1 MWIDAIIMPSEEPA
15 PYRPSCRPDRS
26 QVHAKALTESY
37 QFRTAVLDYL
47 NSHQLMDA
55 VRWVS
60 EPGSLPMVT
69 LSCQQQ
75 VLERL
80 QQAPQFEAGRSLG
93 LSFTP

>member
-15 PYRPSCRPDRS
+15 PYRPSCQRDRS
-26 QVHAKALTESY
+26 RVHAKALAEGD
-37 QFRTAVLDYL
+37 QFRKSVLDYL
-47 NSHQLMDA
+47 KSHQLMDA

-60 EPGSLPMVT
+60 EPGALPFVT

-75 VLERL
+75 VLDRL

-93 LSFTP
+93 LSFSP